1 MTVTRSVGDPLLD
14 IPSIADYAKTSPDM
28 VRRAIKRA
36 ESSRDH
42 LPAMKHFGKL
52 KARLSDVDAW
62 IDRTKEFAA

>member
-1 MTVTRSVGDPLLD
+1 MIGDPLLD

-36 ESSRDH
+36 ASLPDH
-42 LPAMKHFGKL
+42 LPAMKHYGKL

-62 IDRTKEFAA
+62 IDRTKEPAA